1 MNELCS
7 LNLLSKYKTD
17 NIPGAE
23 NVETVCDVTDVDAE
37 TAAELDKDVVAF
49 EDAVTEEEAFADTCV
64 DGCDVLLK

>member
-37 TAAELDKDVVAF
+37 TAAEDKEFVAF
-49 EDAVTEEEAFADTCV
+49 GDEVTEEEAFAVACA